1 MLPAPHRLRRSADFS
16 AVVRRGRR
24 AGRRHLVLHLLEPSG
39 PQEEAVPVRV
49 GFVVSRAVGGS
60 VVRNRVERRLRHL
73 VREQLPLLPAGAR
86 AVVRANPPAASATSE
101 VLARDLAS
109 AVRRLL
115 PSAPGAAGGQR

>member
-24 AGRRHLVLHLLEPSG
+24 AGRRHLVLHLLEPAG
-39 PQEEAVPVRV
+39 PEEAAAPVRV
-49 GFVVSRAVGGS
+49 GFVVSKAVGGS

-73 VREQLPLLPAGAR
+73 VRDHLQALPPGAR
-86 AVVRANPPAASATSE
+86 AVVRANPAAAGAGSD

-109 AVRRLL
+109 AVHRLST
-115 PSAPGAAGGQR
+115 PTGAQR

>member
-1 MLPAPHRLRRSADFS
+1 MLPAAHRLRRPVDFS

-39 PQEEAVPVRV
+39 LDGAEGPVRV
-49 GFVVSRAVGGS
+49 GFVVSKAVGGS

-73 VREQLPLLPAGAR
+73 VRDQLPELPPGSR
-86 AVVRANPPAASATSE
+86 AVVRANPAAADASSE

-109 AVRRLL
+109 AVRKLV
-115 PSAPGAAGGQR
+115 PDEGPQR

>member
-1 MLPAPHRLRRSADFS
+1 MLPAPHRLRRPADFS

-39 PQEEAVPVRV
+39 TEEGAAPVRV
-49 GFVVSRAVGGS
+49 GFVVSKAVGGS

-73 VREQLPLLPAGAR
+73 VRDQLDALPGGAR
-86 AVVRANPPAASATSE
+86 AVVRANPAAAAVGSD

-109 AVRRLL
+109 AVRKLVER
-115 PSAPGAAGGQR
+115 PGDRR